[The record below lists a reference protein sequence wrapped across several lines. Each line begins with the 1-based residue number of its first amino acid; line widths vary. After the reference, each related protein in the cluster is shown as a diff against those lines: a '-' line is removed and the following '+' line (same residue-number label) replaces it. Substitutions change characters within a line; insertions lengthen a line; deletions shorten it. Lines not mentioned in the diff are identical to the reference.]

1 MLRTTFRRVLYYF
14 KGIFK
19 MIINTDGGSRGNP
32 GPSAIGI
39 VIRDN
44 TGTVVKE
51 IGKYIG
57 VGTNNEAEYKA
68 LVLGIETV
76 IEKGEKDLQCYL
88 DSELVVNQLT
98 GKYKVKNMELKKFW
112 DQIKILEKKLEK
124 IEYTHVRREK
134 NKEADAIVNQVLDS
148 TH

>member
-1 MLRTTFRRVLYYF
+1 
-14 KGIFK
+14 